1 MAKGGKHNYI
11 IVLPFNPFNSGN
23 VRKINSFNQMNGAK
37 GTIFIWDENF
47 TFFSQNPQIL
57 FIHDFVDKKHLQIL
71 GEVTYHQLETI
82 VKLSILVWK

>member
-57 FIHDFVDKKHLQIL
+57 FIHDFGDKKTTSKYTVRLP
-71 GEVTYHQLETI
+71 TTN
-82 VKLSILVWK
+82 WKPL